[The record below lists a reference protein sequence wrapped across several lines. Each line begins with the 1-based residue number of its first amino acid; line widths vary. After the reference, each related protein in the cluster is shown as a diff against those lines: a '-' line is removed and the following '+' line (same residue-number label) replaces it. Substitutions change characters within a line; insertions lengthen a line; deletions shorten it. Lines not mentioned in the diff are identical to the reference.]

1 MTDIFAAPS
10 PAPDPTVALIAQDD
24 LHLLAAVGRARITSW
39 LLQIGYAQR
48 TELARHVSLLQ
59 LLQMLLLQLACSVRG
74 VSSACCSPWPSPV
87 VPRHR
92 YPSHRRPRRPPPAKC
107 RGNEVGAKMTG
118 SSSDFSSRT
127 CASTAV
133 PRKLAFGACSRGS
146 VCAWATTTSSTPR
159 AATKRKTR
167 KC

>member
-24 LHLLAAVGRARITSW
+24 LHLLATAGRIEDHFMASADRVRATH
-39 LLQIGYAQR
+39 R
-48 TELARHVSLLQ
+48 TGAPRFSAAAAASASAATV
-59 LLQMLLLQLACSVRG
+59 CSVRG

-159 AATKRKTR
+159 AATKDEKML
-167 KC
+167 K